1 MKRFKKV
8 WNRTFILYDA
18 DGIFH
23 NSLKYD
29 DDYS

>member
-1 MKRFKKV
+1 MKRFKKFG
-8 WNRTFILYDA
+8 TALILYDA